1 MELSKGAE
9 SIMMREN
16 NNIIASC
23 GYILVFILFT
33 QSVFSGQLNRTSGL
47 YDFDGDGR
55 KEVLIISSSDRKAVL
70 VELQDES
77 ISDTLWSYILPEG
90 TYFTDVSVVDIDR
103 NGQPDLVA
111 TSKIDINSNNTSWLY
126 VFEGTMGGFSELPL
140 VAGKSGL
147 EIDNIRPLNLSR
159 VKGMP
164 GYLSVSFGTPVRKT
178 LIIKP
183 NINNNRLKIDKV
195 STLSDPL
202 IQNGFGH
209 MYSGGFSSGD
219 NNYVAQ
225 FSAELNTLKI
235 AIFNVKNNFKHITTE
250 IVGLGKSRGII
261 GAEVQAYNN
270 LKKGREG
277 LLIPFRTGE
286 VKILNILNDKI
297 SLTDSEFSH
306 EDLFLEME
314 DPKQSEILTL
324 VSSRIESG
332 FYNKVMTKNDYV
344 NNSNY
349 NSPSYKPKKIDGPT
363 LVDYLNEAGIV
374 KKPKADSKIDIP
386 NKNDDMDSKL
396 WAAKASVKIEQVD
409 STLLAAKDSVFVNP
423 IPDEDKEVAFHKT
436 VFGPSDSVSTINT
449 WEDTVR
455 NALVPEP
462 IDLSNRKDSDNRSIG
477 LYYVMVMAPSKGEK
491 DRYVFDGEAPF
502 GINVN
507 QIPPM
512 GEPTHFQHS
521 VSANINYLRRGNDY
535 DFAYTLKEQVSD
547 SITTLTMVHDMQ
559 TNIIFMSISP
569 GVDSISQSYQ
579 PEAFDPKLFE
589 FPDYFFE
596 GFPTSLGMDFKDK
609 LIKFSFDDTGDSV
622 NYQGLYLSSTTPSV
636 PSQSLAVFLNEGTL
650 QAIRG
655 EVKVRENG
663 SKKITTE
670 FDIAGYLEPAAM
682 FSRLIQ
688 EEFSDSLKTN
698 LLQGTYLEEPLF
710 GPNGKLPKI
719 IHERRLPEEQFDQK
733 NPRIPVDPLKGIY
746 PEGQGVTTNS
756 KAKTEM
762 PVPGPQSPID
772 KTATPDSE
780 KINNKGGND
789 TLKLENIKTV
799 PDSLKND
806 NFLNNLDSGSNLP
819 ESISTDIDSSELD
832 Q

>member
-1 MELSKGAE
+1 
-9 SIMMREN
+9 MREN
-16 NNIIASC
+16 NKIISIW
-23 GYILVFILFT
+23 GYISTCILCT
-33 QSVFSGQLNRTSGL
+33 QTVFSGQLNRTSGL
-47 YDFDGDGR
+47 YDLDNDGR

-70 VELQDES
+70 VEFQDKS
-77 ISDTLWSYILPEG
+77 ISDALWSYTLPKG
-90 TYFTDVSVVDIDR
+90 TYFTDVSVIDIDS
-103 NGQPDLVA
+103 NGQPDLIA
-111 TSKIDINSNNTSWLY
+111 TSKISIESKSTGWLY
-126 VFEGTMGGFSELPL
+126 VFQGTTHGFSESPL

-147 EIDNIRPLNLSR
+147 DMDNIRPLNLSK

-178 LIIKP
+178 LIIRP
-183 NINNNRLKIDKV
+183 NITDGHLKIDNV
-195 STLSDPL
+195 RTLSDPL

-209 MYSGGFSSGD
+209 MYSGGFSSG
-219 NNYVAQ
+219 NNDYVAQ
-225 FSAELNTLKI
+225 FSAELSTLKVS
-235 AIFNVKNNFKHITTE
+235 IFNVKNNFKHVTTE
-250 IVGLGKSRGII
+250 IVGMGKSRGII
-261 GAEVQAYNN
+261 GAEVQPYSN
-270 LKKGREG
+270 LKKGEQG

-286 VKILNILNDKI
+286 VKILNIIGKKI

-306 EDLFLEME
+306 EDLFLEMK
-314 DPKQSEILTL
+314 DPNKSEILDL

-332 FYNKVMTKNDYV
+332 FYNKVITKNDYIKEAK
-344 NNSNY
+344 NKSAGYRQKN
-349 NSPSYKPKKIDGPT
+349 IEGPT

-374 KKPKADSKIDIP
+374 KKSKTDDKVEIPKKS
-386 NKNDDMDSKL
+386 DDMDSKI
-396 WAAKASVKIEQVD
+396 WAAKASVKTEQVD
-409 STLLAAKDSVFVNP
+409 STLLISKDLVIVNP

-436 VFGPSDSVSTINT
+436 IFGPSDSISTSNT

-462 IDLSNRKDSDNRSIG
+462 IDLSGDDDSSDRSID

-491 DRYVFDGEAPF
+491 NRYVFDGEAPF

-507 QIPPM
+507 QVPPM

-521 VSANINYLRRGNDY
+521 VSANISYLRRGNDY
-535 DFAYTLKEQVSD
+535 DFAYTLKEQISD
-547 SITTLTMVHDMQ
+547 SVTTLTMVHDMQ

-609 LIKFSFDDTGDSV
+609 IIKFSFDDTGDSV
-622 NYQGLYLSSTTPSV
+622 NYQGLYLSATTPSK
-636 PSQSLAVFLNEGTL
+636 PSQSLAVFLNEGIL

-670 FDIAGYLEPAAM
+670 FDITGYLEPAAM

-710 GPNGKLPKI
+710 GPNGKLPKV
-719 IHERRLPEEQFDQK
+719 IHERRLPEEQFDQQ
-733 NPRIPVDPLKGIY
+733 NPNIPVEPLKGIY
-746 PEGQGVTTNS
+746 PEGQGVISNS
-756 KAKTEM
+756 KAKTEA
-762 PVPGPQSPID
+762 PAPDPQSPID
-772 KTATPDSE
+772 QPASTDSE
-780 KINNKGGND
+780 TINDGGIDN
-789 TLKLENIKTV
+789 LNLESIKTV
-799 PDSLKND
+799 PETEKND
-806 NFLNNLDSGSNLP
+806 NILNNVNSGNNLP
-819 ESISTDIDSSELD
+819 ESINTGADSSGLIP
-832 Q
+832 

>member
-1 MELSKGAE
+1 
-9 SIMMREN
+9 MREN
-16 NNIIASC
+16 NKIISIW
-23 GYILVFILFT
+23 GYISTCILCAQTVFG
-33 QSVFSGQLNRTSGL
+33 GQLNRTSGP
-47 YDFDGDGR
+47 YDLDNDGR

-70 VELQDES
+70 VEFQDKS
-77 ISDTLWSYILPEG
+77 ISDTLWSYTFPEG
-90 TYFTDVSVVDIDR
+90 TYFTDVSVIDIDS
-103 NGQPDLVA
+103 NGQPDLIA
-111 TSKIDINSNNTSWLY
+111 TSKISIESKSTGWLY
-126 VFEGTMGGFSELPL
+126 VFQGTTHGFSESPL

-147 EIDNIRPLNLSR
+147 DMDNIRPLNLSK

-178 LIIKP
+178 LIIRP
-183 NINNNRLKIDKV
+183 NITDGHLKIDNV
-195 STLSDPL
+195 RTLSDPL

-209 MYSGGFSSGD
+209 MYSGGFSSG
-219 NNYVAQ
+219 NNDYVAQ
-225 FSAELNTLKI
+225 FSAELSTLKVS
-235 AIFNVKNNFKHITTE
+235 IFNVKNNFKHVTTE
-250 IVGLGKSRGII
+250 IVGMGKSRGII
-261 GAEVQAYNN
+261 GAEVQPYSN
-270 LKKGREG
+270 LKKGEQG

-286 VKILNILNDKI
+286 VKILNIIGKKI

-306 EDLFLEME
+306 EDLFLEMK
-314 DPKQSEILTL
+314 DPNKSEILDL

-332 FYNKVMTKNDYV
+332 FYNKVITKNDYIKEAK
-344 NNSNY
+344 NKSAGYRQKN
-349 NSPSYKPKKIDGPT
+349 IEGPT

-374 KKPKADSKIDIP
+374 KKSKTDDKVEIPKKS
-386 NKNDDMDSKL
+386 DDMDSKI
-396 WAAKASVKIEQVD
+396 WAAKASVKTEQVD
-409 STLLAAKDSVFVNP
+409 STLLISKDLVIVNP

-436 VFGPSDSVSTINT
+436 IFGPSDSISTSNT

-462 IDLSNRKDSDNRSIG
+462 IDLSGDDDSSDRSID

-507 QIPPM
+507 QVPPM

-521 VSANINYLRRGNDY
+521 VSANISYLRRGNDY
-535 DFAYTLKEQVSD
+535 DFAYTLKEQISD
-547 SITTLTMVHDMQ
+547 SVTTLTMVHDMQ

-609 LIKFSFDDTGDSV
+609 IIKFSFDDTGDSV
-622 NYQGLYLSSTTPSV
+622 NYQGLYLSATTPSK
-636 PSQSLAVFLNEGTL
+636 PSQSLAVFLNEGIL

-670 FDIAGYLEPAAM
+670 FDITGYLEPAAM

-710 GPNGKLPKI
+710 GPNGKLPKV
-719 IHERRLPEEQFDQK
+719 IHERRLPEEQFDQR
-733 NPRIPVDPLKGIY
+733 NPNIPVEPLKGIY
-746 PEGQGVTTNS
+746 PEGQGVISNS
-756 KAKTEM
+756 KAKTE
-762 PVPGPQSPID
+762 VPAPDPQNPID
-772 KTATPDSE
+772 QPASTDSE
-780 KINNKGGND
+780 TINDGGIDN
-789 TLKLENIKTV
+789 LNLESIKTV
-799 PDSLKND
+799 PETEKND
-806 NFLNNLDSGSNLP
+806 NILNNVNSGNNLP
-819 ESISTDIDSSELD
+819 ESINTGADSSGLIP
-832 Q
+832 

>member
-1 MELSKGAE
+1 
-9 SIMMREN
+9 MREN
-16 NNIIASC
+16 NKIISIW
-23 GYILVFILFT
+23 GYISTCILCAQTVFG
-33 QSVFSGQLNRTSGL
+33 GQLNRTSGP
-47 YDFDGDGR
+47 YDLDNDGR

-70 VELQDES
+70 VEFQDKS
-77 ISDTLWSYILPEG
+77 ISDTLWSYTLPKG
-90 TYFTDVSVVDIDR
+90 TYFTDVSVIDIDS
-103 NGQPDLVA
+103 NGQPDLIA
-111 TSKIDINSNNTSWLY
+111 TSKISIESKSTGWLY
-126 VFEGTMGGFSELPL
+126 VFQGTTHGFSESPL

-147 EIDNIRPLNLSR
+147 DMDNIRPLNLSK

-178 LIIKP
+178 LIIRP
-183 NINNNRLKIDKV
+183 NITDGHLKIDNV
-195 STLSDPL
+195 RTLSDPL

-209 MYSGGFSSGD
+209 MYSGGFSSG
-219 NNYVAQ
+219 NNDYVAQ
-225 FSAELNTLKI
+225 FSAELSTLKVS
-235 AIFNVKNNFKHITTE
+235 IFNVKNNFKHVTTE
-250 IVGLGKSRGII
+250 IVGMGKSRGII
-261 GAEVQAYNN
+261 GAEVQPYSN
-270 LKKGREG
+270 LKKGEQG

-286 VKILNILNDKI
+286 VKILNIIGKKI

-306 EDLFLEME
+306 EDLFLEMK
-314 DPKQSEILTL
+314 DPNKSEILDL

-332 FYNKVMTKNDYV
+332 FYNKVITKNDYIKEAK
-344 NNSNY
+344 NKSAGYRQKN
-349 NSPSYKPKKIDGPT
+349 IEGPT

-374 KKPKADSKIDIP
+374 KKSKTDDKVEIPKKS
-386 NKNDDMDSKL
+386 DDMDSKI
-396 WAAKASVKIEQVD
+396 WAAKASVKTEQVD
-409 STLLAAKDSVFVNP
+409 STLLISKDLVIVNP

-436 VFGPSDSVSTINT
+436 IFGPSDSISTSNT

-462 IDLSNRKDSDNRSIG
+462 IDLSGDDDSSDRSID

-507 QIPPM
+507 QVPPM

-521 VSANINYLRRGNDY
+521 VSANISYLRRGNDY
-535 DFAYTLKEQVSD
+535 DFAYTLKEQISD
-547 SITTLTMVHDMQ
+547 SVTTLTMVHDMQ

-609 LIKFSFDDTGDSV
+609 IIKFSFDDTGDSV
-622 NYQGLYLSSTTPSV
+622 NYQGLYLSATTPSK
-636 PSQSLAVFLNEGTL
+636 PSQSLAVFLNEGIL

-655 EVKVRENG
+655 EIKVRENG

-670 FDIAGYLEPAAM
+670 FDITGYLEPSAM

-710 GPNGKLPKI
+710 GPNGKLPKV
-719 IHERRLPEEQFDQK
+719 IHERRLPEEQFDQR
-733 NPRIPVDPLKGIY
+733 NPNIPVEPLKGIY
-746 PEGQGVTTNS
+746 PEGQGVISNS
-756 KAKTEM
+756 KAKTE
-762 PVPGPQSPID
+762 VPAPDPQNPID
-772 KTATPDSE
+772 QPASTDSE
-780 KINNKGGND
+780 TINDGGIDN
-789 TLKLENIKTV
+789 LNLESIKTV
-799 PDSLKND
+799 PETEKND
-806 NFLNNLDSGSNLP
+806 NILNNVNSGNNLP
-819 ESISTDIDSSELD
+819 ESINTGTDSSGLIP
-832 Q
+832 

>member
-1 MELSKGAE
+1 
-9 SIMMREN
+9 MREN
-16 NNIIASC
+16 NKIISIW
-23 GYILVFILFT
+23 GYISTCILCAQTVFG
-33 QSVFSGQLNRTSGL
+33 GQLNRTSGP
-47 YDFDGDGR
+47 YDLDNDGR

-70 VELQDES
+70 VEFQDKA
-77 ISDTLWSYILPEG
+77 ISDTLWSYTLPKG
-90 TYFTDVSVVDIDR
+90 TYFTDVSVIDIDS
-103 NGQPDLVA
+103 NGQPDLIA
-111 TSKIDINSNNTSWLY
+111 TSKISIESKSTGWLY
-126 VFEGTMGGFSELPL
+126 VFQGTTHGFSESPL

-147 EIDNIRPLNLSR
+147 DMDNIRPLNLSK

-178 LIIKP
+178 LIIRP
-183 NINNNRLKIDKV
+183 NITDGHLKIDNV
-195 STLSDPL
+195 RTLSDPL

-209 MYSGGFSSGD
+209 MYSGGFSSG
-219 NNYVAQ
+219 NNDYVAQ
-225 FSAELNTLKI
+225 FSAELSTLKVS
-235 AIFNVKNNFKHITTE
+235 IFNVKNNFKHVTTE
-250 IVGLGKSRGII
+250 IVGMGKSRGII
-261 GAEVQAYNN
+261 GAEVQPYSN
-270 LKKGREG
+270 LKKGEQG

-286 VKILNILNDKI
+286 VKILNIIGKKI

-306 EDLFLEME
+306 EDLFLEMK
-314 DPKQSEILTL
+314 DPNKSEILDL

-332 FYNKVMTKNDYV
+332 FYNKVITKNDYIKEAK
-344 NNSNY
+344 NKSAGYRQKN
-349 NSPSYKPKKIDGPT
+349 IEGPT

-374 KKPKADSKIDIP
+374 KKSKTDDKVEIPKKS
-386 NKNDDMDSKL
+386 DDMDSKI
-396 WAAKASVKIEQVD
+396 WAAKASVKTEQVD
-409 STLLAAKDSVFVNP
+409 STLLISKDLVIVNP

-436 VFGPSDSVSTINT
+436 IFGPSDSISTSNT

-462 IDLSNRKDSDNRSIG
+462 IDLSGDDDSSDRSID

-491 DRYVFDGEAPF
+491 NRYVFDGEAPF

-507 QIPPM
+507 QVPPM
-512 GEPTHFQHS
+512 GVPTHFQHS
-521 VSANINYLRRGNDY
+521 VSANISYLRRGNDY
-535 DFAYTLKEQVSD
+535 DFAYTLKEQISD
-547 SITTLTMVHDMQ
+547 SVTTLTMVHDMQ

-609 LIKFSFDDTGDSV
+609 IIKFSFDDTGDSV
-622 NYQGLYLSSTTPSV
+622 NYQGLYLSATTPSK
-636 PSQSLAVFLNEGTL
+636 PSQSLAVFLNEGIL

-670 FDIAGYLEPAAM
+670 FDITGYLEPAAM

-710 GPNGKLPKI
+710 GPNGKLPKV
-719 IHERRLPEEQFDQK
+719 IHERRLPEEQFDQR
-733 NPRIPVDPLKGIY
+733 NPNIPVEPLKGIY
-746 PEGQGVTTNS
+746 PEGQGVISNS
-756 KAKTEM
+756 KAKTE
-762 PVPGPQSPID
+762 VPAPDPQNPID
-772 KTATPDSE
+772 QPASTDSE
-780 KINNKGGND
+780 TINDGGIDN
-789 TLKLENIKTV
+789 LNLESIKTV
-799 PDSLKND
+799 PETEKND
-806 NFLNNLDSGSNLP
+806 NILNNVNSGNNLP
-819 ESISTDIDSSELD
+819 ESINTGADSSGLIP
-832 Q
+832 

>member
-1 MELSKGAE
+1 
-9 SIMMREN
+9 MMRKN
-16 NNIIASC
+16 NNIIGLC
-23 GYILVFILFT
+23 GYIFVFMLFT
-33 QSVFSGQLNRTSGL
+33 QFVYSGQLNRTSGL
-47 YDFDGDGR
+47 YDLDGDGK
-55 KEVLIISSSDRKAVL
+55 KEVLIISSSDRRAVL
-70 VELQDES
+70 VEFQNKS
-77 ISDTLWSYILPEG
+77 ISDTLWSYTLPED
-90 TYFTDVSVVDIDR
+90 TYFTDVSVIDIDS
-103 NGQPDLVA
+103 NGQPDLIA
-111 TSKIDINSNNTSWLY
+111 TSKINVNSNSSGWLY
-126 VFEGTMGGFSELPL
+126 VFQGTMNGFSDNPL
-140 VAGKSGL
+140 VAGKSRL
-147 EIDNIRPLNLSR
+147 KIDNIRPLNLSK
-159 VKGMP
+159 VNGMS
-164 GYLSVSFGTPVRKT
+164 GYLSVSVGTPVRKT

-183 NINNNRLKIDKV
+183 SIKNNQLNIDNIY
-195 STLSDPL
+195 TLSDPL

-219 NNYVAQ
+219 NNFVAQ
-225 FSAELNTLKI
+225 FSAELNTLKV
-235 AIFNVKNNFKHITTE
+235 AIFNVKNNFKHVATE
-250 IVGLGKSRGII
+250 IVSIGKSRGII
-261 GAEVQAYNN
+261 GAEVQAFND
-270 LKKGREG
+270 LKKGSEG

-286 VKILNILNDKI
+286 VKILNMLNDKI
-297 SLTDSEFSH
+297 ILTDSDFSH

-314 DPKQSEILTL
+314 NPKKAEILDL
-324 VSSRIESG
+324 VNSRIESG
-332 FYNKVMTKNDYV
+332 FYNKVITKNDYIKDD
-344 NNSNY
+344 NY
-349 NSPSYKPKKIDGPT
+349 RIPSYKPKKIDGPT

-374 KKPKADSKIDIP
+374 KKPKLNTKIDVP
-386 NKNDDMDSKL
+386 NESDDMDSKI
-396 WAAKASVKIEQVD
+396 WAAKASVKIEQID
-409 STLLAAKDSVFVNP
+409 STLLINNDSIFINP

-436 VFGPSDSVSTINT
+436 VFGPSDSVFAINT

-462 IDLSNRKDSDNRSIG
+462 IDLSKRENSDNRSIG
-477 LYYVMVMAPSKGEK
+477 LYYVMVMAPSKGKK
-491 DRYVFDGEAPF
+491 DRYVFDGESPF

-521 VSANINYLRRGNDY
+521 ISANINYLRRANEY
-535 DFAYTLKEQVSD
+535 DFAYTLKEQVTD

-609 LIKFSFDDTGDSV
+609 LIRFSFDDTGDSV
-622 NYQGLYLSSTTPSV
+622 NYQGLYLSSTTPSY

-670 FDIAGYLEPAAM
+670 FDIAGYLEPSAM

-710 GPNGKLPKI
+710 GPNGKLPKV

-733 NPRIPVDPLKGIY
+733 TPNIPVEPLKGIY
-746 PEGQGVTTNS
+746 PEGQGVNTNK
-756 KAKTEM
+756 KAKIEI
-762 PVPGPQSPID
+762 PVPDPQKSID
-772 KTATPDSE
+772 KPSIPDSE
-780 KINNKGGND
+780 IINDNRIID
-789 TLKLENIKTV
+789 TLKLEKIKTI
-799 PDSLKND
+799 PDTLKND
-806 NFLNNLDSGSNLP
+806 GFINNIGNGNNLP
-819 ESISTDIDSSELD
+819 ESINTVIDSSQLNP
-832 Q
+832 

>member
-1 MELSKGAE
+1 
-9 SIMMREN
+9 MMRKN
-16 NNIIASC
+16 NNIINLC
-23 GYILVFILFT
+23 GYILVFVLFT

-47 YDFDGDGR
+47 YDLDSDGK

-70 VELQDES
+70 VEFQNKS
-77 ISDTLWSYILPEG
+77 ISDTLWSYKLPKG
-90 TYFTDVSVVDIDR
+90 TYFTDVSVIDIDS

-111 TSKIDINSNNTSWLY
+111 TSKININSNSSGWLY
-126 VFEGTMGGFSELPL
+126 VFQGTLNGFSDKPL

-147 EIDNIRPLNLSR
+147 NIDNIRPLNLST
-159 VKGMP
+159 VNSMP

-183 NINNNRLKIDKV
+183 DIKNNRLSINNV
-195 STLSDPL
+195 YTLSDPL

-209 MYSGGFSSGD
+209 MYSGGFSSGGK
-219 NNYVAQ
+219 NYVAQ
-225 FSAELNTLKI
+225 FSAELNTLKVV
-235 AIFNVKNNFKHITTE
+235 IFNVKNNFKHIATE
-250 IVGLGKSRGII
+250 IVSIGKSRGII
-261 GAEVQAYNN
+261 GAEVQAYND
-270 LKKGREG
+270 LKKGSEG

-286 VKILNILNDKI
+286 VKILNMLNDKI
-297 SLTDSEFSH
+297 ILTDSEFSH

-314 DPKQSEILTL
+314 NPKKAEILDL

-332 FYNKVMTKNDYV
+332 FYNKVITKNDYIKDD
-344 NNSNY
+344 NY
-349 NSPSYKPKKIDGPT
+349 RIPSYKPKKIDGPT

-374 KKPKADSKIDIP
+374 KKPKLNTKIDVP
-386 NKNDDMDSKL
+386 NESDDMDSKI
-396 WAAKASVKIEQVD
+396 WAAKASVKIEQID
-409 STLLAAKDSVFVNP
+409 STLLINNDSIFINP

-436 VFGPSDSVSTINT
+436 VFGPSDSVSAIKT

-462 IDLSNRKDSDNRSIG
+462 IDLSKSNDSDNRSIG
-477 LYYVMVMAPSKGEK
+477 LYYVMVMAPSKGKK
-491 DRYVFDGEAPF
+491 DRYIFDGESPF
-502 GINVN
+502 GVNVN
-507 QIPPM
+507 QMPPM

-521 VSANINYLRRGNDY
+521 ISANVNYLRRGNDY
-535 DFAYTLKEQVSD
+535 DFAYTLKEQVTD

-609 LIKFSFDDTGDSV
+609 LIRFSFDDTGDSV
-622 NYQGLYLSSTTPSV
+622 NYQGLYLSSTTPSY

-710 GPNGKLPKI
+710 GPNGKLPKV
-719 IHERRLPEEQFDQK
+719 IHERRLPEEQFDQQ
-733 NPRIPVDPLKGIY
+733 NPNIPVEPLKGIY
-746 PEGQGVTTNS
+746 PEGQGVNTKK
-756 KAKTEM
+756 KAKIEN

-772 KTATPDSE
+772 KPAIPDSE
-780 KINNKGGND
+780 IINNNVVTD
-789 TLKLENIKTV
+789 TLKLEKIKNI

-806 NFLNNLDSGSNLP
+806 GFINNIGNGNNLP
-819 ESISTDIDSSELD
+819 ESVNTVIDSSQLNP
-832 Q
+832 

>member
-1 MELSKGAE
+1 
-9 SIMMREN
+9 MREN
-16 NNIIASC
+16 NNIISIC
-23 GYILVFILFT
+23 GYILACILCTESMFA
-33 QSVFSGQLNRTSGL
+33 GQLNRTSGL
-47 YDFDGDGR
+47 YDLDGDGR

-70 VELQDES
+70 VELQDKS
-77 ISDTLWSYILPEG
+77 IGDTLWSYTLPKG
-90 TYFTDVSVVDIDR
+90 TYFTDVSVIDIDS

-111 TSKIDINSNNTSWLY
+111 TSKISVDSQNTGWLY
-126 VFEGTMGGFSELPL
+126 VFQGNTTGFSDSPL

-147 EIDNIRPLNLSR
+147 EIDNIRPLNLS
-159 VKGMP
+159 KINGMP

-183 NINNNRLKIDKV
+183 DITNNRLTNDNIH
-195 STLSDPL
+195 TLSDPL
-202 IQNGFGH
+202 IQNGYGH
-209 MYSGGFSSGD
+209 MYSGGFSSEN

-225 FSAELNTLKI
+225 FSAELNTLKV
-235 AIFNVKNNFKHITTE
+235 AIFNVKNNFKHVTTE
-250 IVGLGKSRGII
+250 IVGMGKSRGII
-261 GAEVQAYNN
+261 GAEVQAYSN
-270 LKKGREG
+270 LKKGEQG

-286 VKILNILNDKI
+286 VKILNIIDTKI
-297 SLTDSEFSH
+297 SLTESEFSH
-306 EDLFLEME
+306 EDLFLEMT
-314 DPKQSEILTL
+314 DPNKSEIVDL
-324 VSSRIESG
+324 VSSSIESG
-332 FYNKVMTKNDYV
+332 FYNKVITKKDYIKEARYK
-344 NNSNY
+344 NSG
-349 NSPSYKPKKIDGPT
+349 YKPKKIDGPT

-374 KKPKADSKIDIP
+374 KKSKLDSKVEIP
-386 NKNDDMDSKL
+386 NKSNDDMDSKI

-409 STLLAAKDSVFVNP
+409 STLLISKDSLFVNP

-436 VFGPSDSVSTINT
+436 IFGPSDSVSAINT

-455 NALVPEP
+455 NVLVPEP
-462 IDLSNRKDSDNRSIG
+462 IDLSGADDSNDRSID

-521 VSANINYLRRGNDY
+521 VSANVSYLRRGNDY

-547 SITTLTMVHDMQ
+547 SVTTLTMVHDMQ

-609 LIKFSFDDTGDSV
+609 LIKFSFDDTGDSI
-622 NYQGLYLSSTTPSV
+622 NYQGLYLSSTTPSK

-670 FDIAGYLEPAAM
+670 FDIAGYLEPSAM

-710 GPNGKLPKI
+710 GPNGKLPKV
-719 IHERRLPEEQFDQK
+719 IHEKRLPEAQFDQQ
-733 NPRIPVDPLKGIY
+733 NPSIPVEPLKGIY
-746 PEGQGVTTNS
+746 PEGQGVISNS
-756 KAKTEM
+756 KAKTET
-762 PVPGPQSPID
+762 PAPDPQNPIEQP
-772 KTATPDSE
+772 ASPDSE
-780 KINNKGGND
+780 IINDGDGGQMD
-789 TLKLENIKTV
+789 TLNLENIKTV
-799 PDSLKND
+799 PSSEKRD
-806 NFLNNLDSGSNLP
+806 NILNYGNNLP
-819 ESISTDIDSSELD
+819 ESISTSADSSDLKP
-832 Q
+832 

>member
-1 MELSKGAE
+1 MYPMCTNCVQWAAKSD
-9 SIMMREN
+9 N
-16 NNIIASC
+16 
-23 GYILVFILFT
+23 
-33 QSVFSGQLNRTSGL
+33 
-47 YDFDGDGR
+47 DGR

-70 VELQDES
+70 VEFQDKS
-77 ISDTLWSYILPEG
+77 ISDTLWSYTFPEG
-90 TYFTDVSVVDIDR
+90 TYFTDVSVIDIDS
-103 NGQPDLVA
+103 NGQPDLIA
-111 TSKIDINSNNTSWLY
+111 TSKISIESKSTGWLY
-126 VFEGTMGGFSELPL
+126 VFQGTTHGFSESPL

-147 EIDNIRPLNLSR
+147 DMDNIRPLNLSK

-178 LIIKP
+178 LIIRP
-183 NINNNRLKIDKV
+183 NITDGHLKIDNV
-195 STLSDPL
+195 RTLSDPL

-209 MYSGGFSSGD
+209 MYSGGFSSG
-219 NNYVAQ
+219 NNDYVAQ
-225 FSAELNTLKI
+225 FSAELSTLKVS
-235 AIFNVKNNFKHITTE
+235 IFNVKNNFKHVTTE
-250 IVGLGKSRGII
+250 IVGMGKSKGII
-261 GAEVQAYNN
+261 GAEVQPYSN
-270 LKKGREG
+270 LKKGEQG

-286 VKILNILNDKI
+286 VKILNIIGKKI

-306 EDLFLEME
+306 EDLFLEMK
-314 DPKQSEILTL
+314 DPNKSEILDL

-332 FYNKVMTKNDYV
+332 FYNKVITKNDYIKEAK
-344 NNSNY
+344 NKSAGYRQKN
-349 NSPSYKPKKIDGPT
+349 IEGPT

-374 KKPKADSKIDIP
+374 KKSKTDDKVEIPKKS
-386 NKNDDMDSKL
+386 DDMDSKI
-396 WAAKASVKIEQVD
+396 WAAKASVKTEQVD
-409 STLLAAKDSVFVNP
+409 STLLISKDLVIVNP

-436 VFGPSDSVSTINT
+436 IFGPSDSISTSNT

-462 IDLSNRKDSDNRSIG
+462 IDLSGDDDSSDRSID

-491 DRYVFDGEAPF
+491 NRYVFDGEAPF

-507 QIPPM
+507 QVPPM

-521 VSANINYLRRGNDY
+521 VSANISYLRRGNDY
-535 DFAYTLKEQVSD
+535 DFAYTLKEQISD
-547 SITTLTMVHDMQ
+547 SVTTLTMVHDMQ

-609 LIKFSFDDTGDSV
+609 IIKFSFDDTGDSV
-622 NYQGLYLSSTTPSV
+622 NYQGLYLSATTPSK
-636 PSQSLAVFLNEGTL
+636 PSQSLAVFLNEGIL

-670 FDIAGYLEPAAM
+670 FDITGYLEPAAM

-710 GPNGKLPKI
+710 GPNGKLPKV
-719 IHERRLPEEQFDQK
+719 IHERRLPEEQFDQQ
-733 NPRIPVDPLKGIY
+733 NPNIPVEPLKGIY
-746 PEGQGVTTNS
+746 PEGQGVISNS
-756 KAKTEM
+756 KAKTE
-762 PVPGPQSPID
+762 VPAPDPQNPID
-772 KTATPDSE
+772 QPASTDSE
-780 KINNKGGND
+780 TINDGGIDN
-789 TLKLENIKTV
+789 LNLESIKTV
-799 PDSLKND
+799 PETEKND
-806 NFLNNLDSGSNLP
+806 NILNNVNSGNNLP
-819 ESISTDIDSSELD
+819 ESINTGADSSGLIP
-832 Q
+832 

>member
-1 MELSKGAE
+1 
-9 SIMMREN
+9 MRKN
-16 NNIIASC
+16 NNIISLC

-33 QSVFSGQLNRTSGL
+33 PFLYSGQLNRTSGL
-47 YDFDGDGR
+47 YDLDGDGK
-55 KEVLIISSSDRKAVL
+55 KEVLIISSSDRKAIL
-70 VELQDES
+70 VEFQNKS
-77 ISDTLWSYILPEG
+77 ISDTLWSYKLPKG
-90 TYFTDVSVVDIDR
+90 TYFTDVSVIDIDS

-111 TSKIDINSNNTSWLY
+111 TSKINVNSNSSGWLY
-126 VFEGTMGGFSELPL
+126 VFQGTMNGFSDKPL

-147 EIDNIRPLNLSR
+147 KIDNIRPLNLSK
-159 VKGMP
+159 VNGLS

-183 NINNNRLKIDKV
+183 VIKNNRLIIND
-195 STLSDPL
+195 SYTLSDPL

-209 MYSGGFSSGD
+209 MYSGGFSSGN

-225 FSAELNTLKI
+225 FSAELNMLKV
-235 AIFNVKNNFKHITTE
+235 AIFNVKNNFKHVATE
-250 IVGLGKSRGII
+250 IVSIGKSRGII
-261 GAEVQAYNN
+261 GAEVQAYNDF
-270 LKKGREG
+270 KKGSEG

-286 VKILNILNDKI
+286 VKILNMLNDKI
-297 SLTDSEFSH
+297 ILTDSEFSH

-314 DPKQSEILTL
+314 NPKKVEILDL

-332 FYNKVMTKNDYV
+332 FYNKVITKNDYIKD
-344 NNSNY
+344 NNY
-349 NSPSYKPKKIDGPT
+349 QIPSYKPKKIDGPT

-374 KKPKADSKIDIP
+374 KKPKLNIKIDIP
-386 NKNDDMDSKL
+386 NKSDDMDSKI
-396 WAAKASVKIEQVD
+396 WAAKASVKIEEID
-409 STLLAAKDSVFVNP
+409 STFLINNDSIFINP

-436 VFGPSDSVSTINT
+436 VFGPSDSVSTVNT

-462 IDLSNRKDSDNRSIG
+462 ISLSKGDNSDNQSIG
-477 LYYVMVMAPSKGEK
+477 LYYVMVMAPSKGKK
-491 DRYVFDGEAPF
+491 DRYVFDGESPF

-507 QIPPM
+507 QIPSM

-521 VSANINYLRRGNDY
+521 ISANINYLRRGNDY
-535 DFAYTLKEQVSD
+535 DFAYTLKEQVTD

-609 LIKFSFDDTGDSV
+609 LIRFSFDDTGDSV
-622 NYQGLYLSSTTPSV
+622 NYQGLYLSSTTPSY
-636 PSQSLAVFLNEGTL
+636 PPQSLAVFLNEGTL

-670 FDIAGYLEPAAM
+670 FDIAGYLEPSAM

-698 LLQGTYLEEPLF
+698 LLQGAYLEEPLF
-710 GPNGKLPKI
+710 GPNGKLPKV
-719 IHERRLPEEQFDQK
+719 IHERRLPEEQFDQQ
-733 NPRIPVDPLKGIY
+733 NPSIPVDPLKGIY
-746 PEGQGVTTNS
+746 PEGQGVNTNK
-756 KAKTEM
+756 KAKIEI

-772 KTATPDSE
+772 KLAIPDSE
-780 KINNKGGND
+780 IVNDNGVTD
-789 TLKLENIKTV
+789 TLKLEKIKTI
-799 PDSLKND
+799 PASLKND
-806 NFLNNLDSGSNLP
+806 SFINNIGNENNLP
-819 ESISTDIDSSELD
+819 ESINTIIDSS
-832 Q
+832 QVNP

>member
-1 MELSKGAE
+1 
-9 SIMMREN
+9 MMRKN
-16 NNIIASC
+16 NNIISLC

-33 QSVFSGQLNRTSGL
+33 PFLYSGQLNRTSGL
-47 YDFDGDGR
+47 YDLDGDGK
-55 KEVLIISSSDRKAVL
+55 KEVLIISSSDRKAIL
-70 VELQDES
+70 VEFQNKS
-77 ISDTLWSYILPEG
+77 ISDTLWSYKLPKG
-90 TYFTDVSVVDIDR
+90 TYFTDVSVIDIDS

-111 TSKIDINSNNTSWLY
+111 TSKINVNSNSSGWLY
-126 VFEGTMGGFSELPL
+126 VFQGTMNGFSDKPL

-147 EIDNIRPLNLSR
+147 KIDNIRPLNLSK
-159 VKGMP
+159 VNGLS

-183 NINNNRLKIDKV
+183 VIKNNRLIIND
-195 STLSDPL
+195 SYTLSDPL

-209 MYSGGFSSGD
+209 MYSGGFSSGN

-225 FSAELNTLKI
+225 FSAELNMLKV
-235 AIFNVKNNFKHITTE
+235 AIFNVKNNFKHVATE
-250 IVGLGKSRGII
+250 IVSIGKSRGII
-261 GAEVQAYNN
+261 GAEVQAYNDF
-270 LKKGREG
+270 KKGSEG

-286 VKILNILNDKI
+286 VKILNMLNDKI
-297 SLTDSEFSH
+297 ILTDSEFSH

-314 DPKQSEILTL
+314 NPKKVEILDL

-332 FYNKVMTKNDYV
+332 FYNKVITKNDYIKD
-344 NNSNY
+344 NNY
-349 NSPSYKPKKIDGPT
+349 QIPSYKPKKIDGPT

-374 KKPKADSKIDIP
+374 KKPKLNIKIDIP
-386 NKNDDMDSKL
+386 NKSDDMDSKI
-396 WAAKASVKIEQVD
+396 WAAKASVKIEEID
-409 STLLAAKDSVFVNP
+409 STFLINNDSIFINP

-436 VFGPSDSVSTINT
+436 VFGPSDSVSTVNT

-462 IDLSNRKDSDNRSIG
+462 ISLSKGDNSDNQSIG
-477 LYYVMVMAPSKGEK
+477 LYYVMVMAPSKGKK
-491 DRYVFDGEAPF
+491 DRYVFDGESPF

-507 QIPPM
+507 QIPSM

-521 VSANINYLRRGNDY
+521 ISANINYLRRGNDY
-535 DFAYTLKEQVSD
+535 DFAYTLKEQVTD

-609 LIKFSFDDTGDSV
+609 LIRFSFDDTGDSV
-622 NYQGLYLSSTTPSV
+622 NYQGLYLSSTTPSY
-636 PSQSLAVFLNEGTL
+636 PPQSLAVFLNEGTL

-670 FDIAGYLEPAAM
+670 FDIAGYLEPSAM

-698 LLQGTYLEEPLF
+698 LLQGAYLEEPLF
-710 GPNGKLPKI
+710 GPNGKLPKV
-719 IHERRLPEEQFDQK
+719 IHERRLPEEQFDQQ
-733 NPRIPVDPLKGIY
+733 NPSIPVDPLKGIY
-746 PEGQGVTTNS
+746 PEGQGVNTNK
-756 KAKTEM
+756 KAKIEI

-772 KTATPDSE
+772 KLAIPDSE
-780 KINNKGGND
+780 IVNDNGVTD
-789 TLKLENIKTV
+789 TLKLEKIKTI
-799 PDSLKND
+799 PASLKND
-806 NFLNNLDSGSNLP
+806 SFINNIGNENNLP
-819 ESISTDIDSSELD
+819 ESINTIIDSS
-832 Q
+832 QVNP

>member
-1 MELSKGAE
+1 
-9 SIMMREN
+9 MREN
-16 NNIIASC
+16 NKIISIW
-23 GYILVFILFT
+23 GYISTCILCAQT
-33 QSVFSGQLNRTSGL
+33 VFSGQLNRTSGP
-47 YDFDGDGR
+47 YDLDNDGR

-70 VELQDES
+70 VEFQDKS
-77 ISDTLWSYILPEG
+77 ISDTLWSYTLPKG
-90 TYFTDVSVVDIDR
+90 TYFTDVSVIDIDS
-103 NGQPDLVA
+103 NGQPDLIA
-111 TSKIDINSNNTSWLY
+111 TSKTSIESKSTGWLY
-126 VFEGTMGGFSELPL
+126 VFQGTTHGFSESPL

-147 EIDNIRPLNLSR
+147 DMDNIRPLNLSK

-178 LIIKP
+178 LIIRP
-183 NINNNRLKIDKV
+183 NITDGHLKIDNV
-195 STLSDPL
+195 RTLSDPL

-209 MYSGGFSSGD
+209 MYSGGFSSG
-219 NNYVAQ
+219 NNDYVAQ
-225 FSAELNTLKI
+225 FSAELSTLKVS
-235 AIFNVKNNFKHITTE
+235 IFNVKNNFKHVTTE
-250 IVGLGKSRGII
+250 IVGMGKSKGII
-261 GAEVQAYNN
+261 GAEVQPYSN
-270 LKKGREG
+270 LKKGEQG

-286 VKILNILNDKI
+286 VKILNIIGKKI

-306 EDLFLEME
+306 EDLFLEMK
-314 DPKQSEILTL
+314 DPNKSEILDL

-332 FYNKVMTKNDYV
+332 FYNKVITKNDYIKEAK
-344 NNSNY
+344 NKSAGYRQKN
-349 NSPSYKPKKIDGPT
+349 IEGPT

-374 KKPKADSKIDIP
+374 KKSKTDDKVEIPKKS
-386 NKNDDMDSKL
+386 DDMDSKI
-396 WAAKASVKIEQVD
+396 WAAKASVKTEQVD
-409 STLLAAKDSVFVNP
+409 STLLISKDLVIVNP

-436 VFGPSDSVSTINT
+436 IFGPSDSISTSNT

-462 IDLSNRKDSDNRSIG
+462 IDLSGDDDSSDRSID

-491 DRYVFDGEAPF
+491 NRYVFDGEAPF

-507 QIPPM
+507 QVPPM

-521 VSANINYLRRGNDY
+521 VSANISYLRRGNDY
-535 DFAYTLKEQVSD
+535 DFAYTLKEQISD
-547 SITTLTMVHDMQ
+547 SVTTLTMVHDMQ

-609 LIKFSFDDTGDSV
+609 IIKFSFDDTGDSV
-622 NYQGLYLSSTTPSV
+622 NYQGLYLSATTPSK
-636 PSQSLAVFLNEGTL
+636 PSQSLAVFLNEGIL

-670 FDIAGYLEPAAM
+670 FDITGYLEPAAM

-710 GPNGKLPKI
+710 GPNGKLPKV
-719 IHERRLPEEQFDQK
+719 IHERRLPEEQFDQR
-733 NPRIPVDPLKGIY
+733 NPNIPVEPLKGIY
-746 PEGQGVTTNS
+746 PEGQGVISNS
-756 KAKTEM
+756 KAKKE
-762 PVPGPQSPID
+762 VPAPDPQNPID
-772 KTATPDSE
+772 QPASTDSE
-780 KINNKGGND
+780 TINDGGIDN
-789 TLKLENIKTV
+789 LNLESIKTV
-799 PDSLKND
+799 PETEKND
-806 NFLNNLDSGSNLP
+806 NILNNVNSGNNLP
-819 ESISTDIDSSELD
+819 ESINTGADSSGLIP
-832 Q
+832 

>member
-1 MELSKGAE
+1 
-9 SIMMREN
+9 MREN
-16 NNIIASC
+16 NKIISIW
-23 GYILVFILFT
+23 GYISTCILCAQT
-33 QSVFSGQLNRTSGL
+33 VFSGQLNRTSGP
-47 YDFDGDGR
+47 YDLDNDGR

-70 VELQDES
+70 VEFQDKS
-77 ISDTLWSYILPEG
+77 ISDTLWSYTFPEG
-90 TYFTDVSVVDIDR
+90 TYFTDVSVIDIDS
-103 NGQPDLVA
+103 NGQPDLIA
-111 TSKIDINSNNTSWLY
+111 TSKISIESKSTGWLY
-126 VFEGTMGGFSELPL
+126 VFQGTTSGFSESPL

-147 EIDNIRPLNLSR
+147 EIDNIRPLNLSK

-178 LIIKP
+178 LIIRP
-183 NINNNRLKIDKV
+183 NITDGHLKIDNV
-195 STLSDPL
+195 RTLSDPL

-209 MYSGGFSSGD
+209 MYSGGFSSG
-219 NNYVAQ
+219 NNDYVAQ
-225 FSAELNTLKI
+225 FSAELSTLKVS
-235 AIFNVKNNFKHITTE
+235 IFNVKNNFKHVTTE
-250 IVGLGKSRGII
+250 IVGMGKSRGII
-261 GAEVQAYNN
+261 GAEVQPYSN
-270 LKKGREG
+270 LKKGEQG

-286 VKILNILNDKI
+286 VKILNIIGKKI

-306 EDLFLEME
+306 EDLFLEMK
-314 DPKQSEILTL
+314 DPNKSEILDL

-332 FYNKVMTKNDYV
+332 FYNKVITKNDYIKEAK
-344 NNSNY
+344 NKSFGYRQKN
-349 NSPSYKPKKIDGPT
+349 IEGPT

-374 KKPKADSKIDIP
+374 KKSKIDDKVEIP
-386 NKNDDMDSKL
+386 KKSDDMNSKI
-396 WAAKASVKIEQVD
+396 WAAKASVKTEQVD
-409 STLLAAKDSVFVNP
+409 STLLISKDLVIVNP

-436 VFGPSDSVSTINT
+436 IFGPSDSISTSNT

-462 IDLSNRKDSDNRSIG
+462 IDLSGDDDSSDRSID

-491 DRYVFDGEAPF
+491 NRYVFDGEAPF

-507 QIPPM
+507 QVPPM

-521 VSANINYLRRGNDY
+521 VSANISYLRRGNDY
-535 DFAYTLKEQVSD
+535 DFAYTLKEQMSD
-547 SITTLTMVHDMQ
+547 SVTTLTMVHDMQ

-609 LIKFSFDDTGDSV
+609 IIKFSFDDTGDSV
-622 NYQGLYLSSTTPSV
+622 NYQGLYLSATTPSK
-636 PSQSLAVFLNEGTL
+636 PSQSLAVFLNEGIL

-655 EVKVRENG
+655 EIKVRENG

-670 FDIAGYLEPAAM
+670 FDITGYLEPSAM

-710 GPNGKLPKI
+710 GPNGKLPKV
-719 IHERRLPEEQFDQK
+719 IHERRLPEEQFDQR
-733 NPRIPVDPLKGIY
+733 NPNIPVEPLKGIY
-746 PEGQGVTTNS
+746 PEGQGVISNS
-756 KAKTEM
+756 KAKTE
-762 PVPGPQSPID
+762 VPAPDPQNPID
-772 KTATPDSE
+772 QPASTDSE
-780 KINNKGGND
+780 TINDGGIDN
-789 TLKLENIKTV
+789 LNLESIKTV
-799 PDSLKND
+799 PETEKND
-806 NFLNNLDSGSNLP
+806 NILNNVNSGNNLP
-819 ESISTDIDSSELD
+819 ESINTGADSSGLIP
-832 Q
+832 

>member
-1 MELSKGAE
+1 
-9 SIMMREN
+9 MREN
-16 NNIIASC
+16 NIISIC
-23 GYILVFILFT
+23 GYILACILCTESIFA
-33 QSVFSGQLNRTSGL
+33 GQLNRTSGL
-47 YDFDGDGR
+47 YDLDGDGR

-70 VELQDES
+70 VELQNKS
-77 ISDTLWSYILPEG
+77 IGDTLWFYTLPKG
-90 TYFTDVSVVDIDR
+90 TYFTDVSVIDIDS

-111 TSKIDINSNNTSWLY
+111 TSKISIDSKNTGWLY
-126 VFEGTMGGFSELPL
+126 VFQGTTTGFSDSPL

-147 EIDNIRPLNLSR
+147 EIDNIRPLNLS
-159 VKGMP
+159 KINGMP

-183 NINNNRLKIDKV
+183 DITNNRLTIDNAH
-195 STLSDPL
+195 TLSDPL
-202 IQNGFGH
+202 IQNGYGH
-209 MYSGGFSSGD
+209 MYSGGFSSEN

-225 FSAELNTLKI
+225 FSAELNTLKV
-235 AIFNVKNNFKHITTE
+235 AIFNVKNNFKHVTTE
-250 IVGLGKSRGII
+250 IVGMGKSRGII
-261 GAEVQAYNN
+261 GAEVQAYSN
-270 LKKGREG
+270 LKKGEQG

-286 VKILNILNDKI
+286 VKILNIIDNKV
-297 SLTDSEFSH
+297 SLTESEFSH
-306 EDLFLEME
+306 EDLFLEMT
-314 DPKQSEILTL
+314 DPNKSEILDL

-332 FYNKVMTKNDYV
+332 FYNKVITKKDYIKEARYK
-344 NNSNY
+344 NSG
-349 NSPSYKPKKIDGPT
+349 YKPKKIDGPT

-374 KKPKADSKIDIP
+374 KKSKLDSKVEIP
-386 NKNDDMDSKL
+386 NKSNEDMDSKI
-396 WAAKASVKIEQVD
+396 WAAKASVKIEQAD
-409 STLLAAKDSVFVNP
+409 STLLISKDSLFVNP

-436 VFGPSDSVSTINT
+436 IFGPSDSVSAINT

-455 NALVPEP
+455 NVLVPEP
-462 IDLSNRKDSDNRSIG
+462 IDLSGADDSNDRSID

-521 VSANINYLRRGNDY
+521 VSANVSYLRRGNDY

-547 SITTLTMVHDMQ
+547 SVTTLTMVHDMQ

-569 GVDSISQSYQ
+569 EVDSISQSYQ

-609 LIKFSFDDTGDSV
+609 LIKFSFDDTGDSI
-622 NYQGLYLSSTTPSV
+622 NYQGLYLSSTTPSK

-670 FDIAGYLEPAAM
+670 FDIAGYLEPSAM

-710 GPNGKLPKI
+710 GPNGKLPKV
-719 IHERRLPEEQFDQK
+719 IHEKRLPEAQFDQQ
-733 NPRIPVDPLKGIY
+733 NPSIPVEPLKGIY
-746 PEGQGVTTNS
+746 PEGQGVISNS
-756 KAKTEM
+756 KAKTET
-762 PVPGPQSPID
+762 PTPDPQNPIEQP
-772 KTATPDSE
+772 ASPDSE
-780 KINNKGGND
+780 IINEID
-789 TLKLENIKTV
+789 TLNLENIKTL
-799 PDSLKND
+799 PTSEKRD
-806 NFLNNLDSGSNLP
+806 NILNYGNNLP
-819 ESISTDIDSSELD
+819 ESISTSADSSD
-832 Q
+832 VKP

>member
-1 MELSKGAE
+1 
-9 SIMMREN
+9 MREN
-16 NNIIASC
+16 NKIISIW
-23 GYILVFILFT
+23 GYISTCILCAQTVFG
-33 QSVFSGQLNRTSGL
+33 GQLNRTSGP
-47 YDFDGDGR
+47 YDLDNDGR

-70 VELQDES
+70 VEFQDKS
-77 ISDTLWSYILPEG
+77 ISDTLWSYTFPEG
-90 TYFTDVSVVDIDR
+90 TYFTDVSVIDIDS
-103 NGQPDLVA
+103 NGQPDLIA
-111 TSKIDINSNNTSWLY
+111 TSKISIESKSTGWLY
-126 VFEGTMGGFSELPL
+126 VFQGTTHGFSESPL

-147 EIDNIRPLNLSR
+147 DMDNIRPLNLSK

-178 LIIKP
+178 LIIRP
-183 NINNNRLKIDKV
+183 NITDGHLKIDNV
-195 STLSDPL
+195 RTLSDPL

-209 MYSGGFSSGD
+209 MYSGGFSSG
-219 NNYVAQ
+219 NNDYVAQ
-225 FSAELNTLKI
+225 FSAELSTLKVS
-235 AIFNVKNNFKHITTE
+235 IFNVKNNFKHVTTE
-250 IVGLGKSRGII
+250 IVGMGKSRGII
-261 GAEVQAYNN
+261 GAEVQPYSN
-270 LKKGREG
+270 LKKGEQG

-286 VKILNILNDKI
+286 VKILNIIGKKI

-306 EDLFLEME
+306 EDLFLEMK
-314 DPKQSEILTL
+314 DPNKSEILDL

-332 FYNKVMTKNDYV
+332 FYNKVITKNDYIKEAK
-344 NNSNY
+344 NKSAGYRQKN
-349 NSPSYKPKKIDGPT
+349 IEGPT

-374 KKPKADSKIDIP
+374 KKSKTDDKVEIPKKS
-386 NKNDDMDSKL
+386 DDMDSKI

-409 STLLAAKDSVFVNP
+409 STLLISKDLVIVNP

-436 VFGPSDSVSTINT
+436 IFGPSDSISTSNT

-462 IDLSNRKDSDNRSIG
+462 IDLSGDDDSSDRSID

-507 QIPPM
+507 QVPPM

-521 VSANINYLRRGNDY
+521 VSANISYLRRGNDY
-535 DFAYTLKEQVSD
+535 DFAYTLKEQISD
-547 SITTLTMVHDMQ
+547 SVTTLTMVHDMQ

-609 LIKFSFDDTGDSV
+609 IIKFSFDDTGDSV
-622 NYQGLYLSSTTPSV
+622 NYQGLYLSATTPSK
-636 PSQSLAVFLNEGTL
+636 PSQSLAVFLNEGIL

-670 FDIAGYLEPAAM
+670 FDITGYLEPAAM

-710 GPNGKLPKI
+710 GPNGKLPKV
-719 IHERRLPEEQFDQK
+719 IHERRLPEEQFDQR
-733 NPRIPVDPLKGIY
+733 NPNIPVEPLKGIY
-746 PEGQGVTTNS
+746 PEGQGVISNS
-756 KAKTEM
+756 KAKTE
-762 PVPGPQSPID
+762 VPAPDPQNPID
-772 KTATPDSE
+772 QPASTDSE
-780 KINNKGGND
+780 TINDGGIDN
-789 TLKLENIKTV
+789 LNLESIKTV
-799 PDSLKND
+799 PETEKND
-806 NFLNNLDSGSNLP
+806 NILNNVNSGNNLP
-819 ESISTDIDSSELD
+819 ESINTGADSSGLIP
-832 Q
+832 

>member
-1 MELSKGAE
+1 
-9 SIMMREN
+9 MREN
-16 NNIIASC
+16 NKIISIW
-23 GYILVFILFT
+23 GYISTCILCAQT
-33 QSVFSGQLNRTSGL
+33 VFSGQLNRTSGP
-47 YDFDGDGR
+47 YDLDNDGR

-70 VELQDES
+70 VEFQDKS
-77 ISDTLWSYILPEG
+77 ISDTLWSYTFPEG
-90 TYFTDVSVVDIDR
+90 TYFTDVSVIDIDS
-103 NGQPDLVA
+103 NGQPDLIA
-111 TSKIDINSNNTSWLY
+111 TSKISIESKSTGWLY
-126 VFEGTMGGFSELPL
+126 VFQGTTHGFSESPL

-147 EIDNIRPLNLSR
+147 DMDNIRPLNLSK

-178 LIIKP
+178 LIIRP
-183 NINNNRLKIDKV
+183 NITDGHLKIDNV
-195 STLSDPL
+195 RTLSDPL

-209 MYSGGFSSGD
+209 MYSGGFSSG
-219 NNYVAQ
+219 NNDYVAQ
-225 FSAELNTLKI
+225 FSAELSTLKVS
-235 AIFNVKNNFKHITTE
+235 IFNVKNNFKHVTTE
-250 IVGLGKSRGII
+250 IVGMGKSRGII
-261 GAEVQAYNN
+261 GAEVQPYSN
-270 LKKGREG
+270 LKKGEQG

-286 VKILNILNDKI
+286 VKILNIIGKKI

-306 EDLFLEME
+306 EDLFLEMK
-314 DPKQSEILTL
+314 DPNKSEILDL

-332 FYNKVMTKNDYV
+332 FYNKVITKNDYIKEAK
-344 NNSNY
+344 NKSAGYRQKN
-349 NSPSYKPKKIDGPT
+349 IEGPT

-374 KKPKADSKIDIP
+374 KKSKTDDKVEIPKKS
-386 NKNDDMDSKL
+386 DDMDSKI
-396 WAAKASVKIEQVD
+396 WAAKASVKTEQVD
-409 STLLAAKDSVFVNP
+409 STLLISKDLVIVNP

-436 VFGPSDSVSTINT
+436 IFGPSDSISTSNT

-462 IDLSNRKDSDNRSIG
+462 IDLSGDDDSSDRSID

-507 QIPPM
+507 QVPPM

-521 VSANINYLRRGNDY
+521 VSANISYLRRGNDY
-535 DFAYTLKEQVSD
+535 DFAYTLKEQISD
-547 SITTLTMVHDMQ
+547 SVTTLTMVHDMQ

-622 NYQGLYLSSTTPSV
+622 NYQGLYLSATTPSK
-636 PSQSLAVFLNEGTL
+636 PSQSLAVFLNEGIL

-670 FDIAGYLEPAAM
+670 FDITGYLEPAAM

-710 GPNGKLPKI
+710 GPNGKLPKV
-719 IHERRLPEEQFDQK
+719 IHERRLPEEQFDQQ
-733 NPRIPVDPLKGIY
+733 NPNIPVEPLKGIY
-746 PEGQGVTTNS
+746 PEGQGVISNS
-756 KAKTEM
+756 KAKTE
-762 PVPGPQSPID
+762 VPAPDPQNPID
-772 KTATPDSE
+772 QPASTDSE
-780 KINNKGGND
+780 TINDGGIDN
-789 TLKLENIKTV
+789 LNLESIKTV
-799 PDSLKND
+799 PETEKND
-806 NFLNNLDSGSNLP
+806 NILNNVNSGNNLP
-819 ESISTDIDSSELD
+819 ESINTGADSSGLIP
-832 Q
+832 

>member
-1 MELSKGAE
+1 
-9 SIMMREN
+9 MREN
-16 NNIIASC
+16 NKIISIW
-23 GYILVFILFT
+23 GYISTCILCAQT
-33 QSVFSGQLNRTSGL
+33 VFSGQLNRTSGP
-47 YDFDGDGR
+47 YDLDNDGR

-70 VELQDES
+70 VEFQDKS
-77 ISDTLWSYILPEG
+77 ISDTLWSYTFPEG
-90 TYFTDVSVVDIDR
+90 TYFTDVSVIDIDS
-103 NGQPDLVA
+103 NGQPDLIA
-111 TSKIDINSNNTSWLY
+111 TSKISIESKSTGWLY
-126 VFEGTMGGFSELPL
+126 VFQGTTHGFSESPL

-147 EIDNIRPLNLSR
+147 DMDNIRPLNLSK

-178 LIIKP
+178 LIIRP
-183 NINNNRLKIDKV
+183 NITDGHLKIDNV
-195 STLSDPL
+195 RTLSDPL

-209 MYSGGFSSGD
+209 MYSGGFSSG
-219 NNYVAQ
+219 NNDYVAQ
-225 FSAELNTLKI
+225 FSAELSTLKVS
-235 AIFNVKNNFKHITTE
+235 IFNVKNNFKHVTTE
-250 IVGLGKSRGII
+250 IVGMGKSRGII
-261 GAEVQAYNN
+261 GAEVQPYSN
-270 LKKGREG
+270 LKKGEQG

-286 VKILNILNDKI
+286 VKILNIIGKKI

-306 EDLFLEME
+306 EDLFLEMK
-314 DPKQSEILTL
+314 DPNKSEILDL

-332 FYNKVMTKNDYV
+332 FYNKVITKNDYIKEAK
-344 NNSNY
+344 NKSAGYRQKN
-349 NSPSYKPKKIDGPT
+349 IEGPT

-374 KKPKADSKIDIP
+374 KKSKTDDKVEIPKKS
-386 NKNDDMDSKL
+386 DDMDSKI
-396 WAAKASVKIEQVD
+396 WAAKASVKTEQVD
-409 STLLAAKDSVFVNP
+409 STLLISKDLVIVNP

-436 VFGPSDSVSTINT
+436 IFGPSDSISTSNT

-462 IDLSNRKDSDNRSIG
+462 IDLSGDDDSSDRSID

-491 DRYVFDGEAPF
+491 NRYVFDGEAPF

-507 QIPPM
+507 QVPPM

-521 VSANINYLRRGNDY
+521 VSANISYLRRGNDY
-535 DFAYTLKEQVSD
+535 DFAYTLKEQISD
-547 SITTLTMVHDMQ
+547 SVTTLTMVHDMQ

-609 LIKFSFDDTGDSV
+609 IIKFSFDDTGDSV
-622 NYQGLYLSSTTPSV
+622 NYQGLYLSATTPSK
-636 PSQSLAVFLNEGTL
+636 PSQSLAVFLNEGIL

-670 FDIAGYLEPAAM
+670 FDITGYLEPAAM

-710 GPNGKLPKI
+710 GPNGKLPKV
-719 IHERRLPEEQFDQK
+719 IHERRLPEEQFDQR
-733 NPRIPVDPLKGIY
+733 NPNIPVEPLKGIY
-746 PEGQGVTTNS
+746 PEGQGVISNS
-756 KAKTEM
+756 KAKTE
-762 PVPGPQSPID
+762 VPAPDPQNPID
-772 KTATPDSE
+772 QPASTDSE
-780 KINNKGGND
+780 TINDGGIDN
-789 TLKLENIKTV
+789 LNLESIKTV
-799 PDSLKND
+799 PETEKND
-806 NFLNNLDSGSNLP
+806 NILNNVNSGNNLP
-819 ESISTDIDSSELD
+819 ESINTGADSSGLIP
-832 Q
+832 

>member
-1 MELSKGAE
+1 
-9 SIMMREN
+9 MREN
-16 NNIIASC
+16 NKIISIW
-23 GYILVFILFT
+23 GYISTCILCAQT
-33 QSVFSGQLNRTSGL
+33 VFSGQLNRTSGP
-47 YDFDGDGR
+47 YDLDNDGR

-70 VELQDES
+70 VEFQDKS
-77 ISDTLWSYILPEG
+77 ISDTLWSYTLPKG
-90 TYFTDVSVVDIDR
+90 TYFTDVSVIDIDS
-103 NGQPDLVA
+103 NGQPDLIA
-111 TSKIDINSNNTSWLY
+111 TSKISIESKSTGWLY
-126 VFEGTMGGFSELPL
+126 VFQGTTHGFSESPL

-147 EIDNIRPLNLSR
+147 DMDNIRPLNLSK

-178 LIIKP
+178 LIIRP
-183 NINNNRLKIDKV
+183 NITDGHLKIDNV
-195 STLSDPL
+195 RTLSDPL

-209 MYSGGFSSGD
+209 MYSGGFSSG
-219 NNYVAQ
+219 NNDYVAQ
-225 FSAELNTLKI
+225 FSAELSTLKVS
-235 AIFNVKNNFKHITTE
+235 IFNVKNNFKHVTTE
-250 IVGLGKSRGII
+250 IVGMGKSRGII
-261 GAEVQAYNN
+261 GAEVQPYSN
-270 LKKGREG
+270 LKKGEQG

-286 VKILNILNDKI
+286 VKILNIIGKKI

-306 EDLFLEME
+306 EDLFLEMK
-314 DPKQSEILTL
+314 DPNKSEILDL

-332 FYNKVMTKNDYV
+332 FYNKVITKNDYIKEAK
-344 NNSNY
+344 NKSAGYRQKN
-349 NSPSYKPKKIDGPT
+349 IEGPT

-374 KKPKADSKIDIP
+374 KKSKTDDKVEIPKKS
-386 NKNDDMDSKL
+386 DDMDSKI
-396 WAAKASVKIEQVD
+396 WAAKASVKTEQVD
-409 STLLAAKDSVFVNP
+409 STLLISKDLVIVNP

-436 VFGPSDSVSTINT
+436 IFGPSDSISTSNT

-462 IDLSNRKDSDNRSIG
+462 IDLSGDDDSSDRSID

-491 DRYVFDGEAPF
+491 NRYVFDGEAPF

-507 QIPPM
+507 QVPPM

-521 VSANINYLRRGNDY
+521 VSANISYLRRGNDY
-535 DFAYTLKEQVSD
+535 DFAYTLKEQISD
-547 SITTLTMVHDMQ
+547 SVTTLTMVHDMQ

-609 LIKFSFDDTGDSV
+609 IIKFSFDDTGDSV
-622 NYQGLYLSSTTPSV
+622 NYQGLYLSATTPSK
-636 PSQSLAVFLNEGTL
+636 PSQSLAVFLNEGIL

-670 FDIAGYLEPAAM
+670 FDITGYLEPAAM

-710 GPNGKLPKI
+710 GPNGKLPKV
-719 IHERRLPEEQFDQK
+719 IHERRLPEEQFDQR
-733 NPRIPVDPLKGIY
+733 NPNIPVEPLKGIY
-746 PEGQGVTTNS
+746 PEGQGVISNS
-756 KAKTEM
+756 KAKTE
-762 PVPGPQSPID
+762 VPAPDPQNPID
-772 KTATPDSE
+772 QPASTDSE
-780 KINNKGGND
+780 TINDGGIDN
-789 TLKLENIKTV
+789 LNLESIKTV
-799 PDSLKND
+799 PETEKND
-806 NFLNNLDSGSNLP
+806 NILNNVNSGNNLP
-819 ESISTDIDSSELD
+819 ESINTGADSSGLIP
-832 Q
+832 